1 MDRLLRSAQAN
12 IIRKNRTKVAVVE
25 NEWVIAVDRAEYLR
39 DYILRLTFSDGKQQD
54 VDFAPFLNQSL
65 NPLIRKY
72 LDVERFKQFTVEYG
86 DLYWDDYDLCFPVAD
101 LYEGQVE

>member
-1 MDRLLRSAQAN
+1 M
-12 IIRKNRTKVAVVE
+12 E